1 VDEQPLLAIS
11 EAALERARNFRAAL
25 PDPAGVGLWV
35 RVSGSANGEY
45 SCVLSLNPVNLA
57 AKEDFVQHEG
67 DLLIVAPA
75 EGVPKLRGA
84 TIDWREDPPRSGF
97 VVVNPNKP
105 RPPLTLP
112 VLPMSMPSGPG
123 GGPAPRPPA
132 SAASALSGDLDSE
145 LARRVVAVLERD
157 VNPSIAA
164 HGGHAELVGIDG
176 ATAYLRLGGGCQ
188 GCGMAT
194 VTLSQGIEVAIT
206 EAVPEIDAIVDVTDH
221 ASGSNPYFEPA
232 KK

>member
-1 VDEQPLLAIS
+1 MDDQPLLVIS
-11 EAALERARNFRAAL
+11 GTALERARKFRASF
-25 PDPAGVGLWV
+25 PDPGGLGLSV
-35 RVSGSANGEY
+35 RVTGSANGEY
-45 SCVLSLNPVNLA
+45 SCALSLDPVSLA
-57 AKEDFVQHEG
+57 GNDDLVQHEG
-67 DLLIVAPA
+67 DLAIVVAA
-75 EGVPKLRGA
+75 DSVEKLRGA

-97 VVVNPNKP
+97 AVVNPNKP

-112 VLPMSMPSGPG
+112 VLPMSTPAGPG
-123 GGPAPRPPA
+123 GTPATRPA
-132 SAASALSGDLDSE
+132 SAAPLSLGELDSDI
-145 LARRVVAVLERD
+145 ARRVLAVLERD

-164 HGGHAELVGIDG
+164 HGGHAELVGIEG

-206 EAVPEIDAIVDVTDH
+206 AAVPEIDAIIDVTDH
-221 ASGSNPYFEPA
+221 ASGNNPYFEPA

>member
-1 VDEQPLLAIS
+1 MDDQPLLVIS
-11 EAALERARNFRAAL
+11 GTALERARTFRATL

-35 RVSGSANGEY
+35 RVTGSANGEY
-45 SCVLSLNPVNLA
+45 SCALSLNPVSLA
-57 AKEDFVQHEG
+57 GNGDVVQHEG
-67 DLLIVAPA
+67 DLRIVVAA
-75 EGVPKLRGA
+75 DSVEKLRGA

-112 VLPMSMPSGPG
+112 VLPMSMPAGPG

-132 SAASALSGDLDSE
+132 AAASALLGDLDSD
-145 LARRVVAVLERD
+145 LARRVVAVLDRD

-164 HGGHAELVGIDG
+164 HGGHAELAGIEG